1 MTDTKK
7 QSDIKQFEISK
18 EGFFKLKEFIQ
29 TLANPF
35 EYVIQIIKK
44 DKIRSNRQNRWYFG
58 MLMPAIRYFLTEEW
72 SNIKDNDM
80 MHKQIEYTL
89 SEIYYE
95 DQIYSIRDKN
105 GREMKYTKLSI
116 SFNNMSHKKFQD
128 YLNKILIN
136 LSRFTGF
143 ETDNLEGLI
152 KEYCSQIGKKYKP
165 YKSY

>member
-7 QSDIKQFEISK
+7 QSEVPQFEISK
-18 EGFFKLKEFIQ
+18 DGLSKLIEFVK

-35 EYVIQIIKK
+35 EYVIQIIT
-44 DKIRSNRQNRWYFG
+44 N
-58 MLMPAIRYFLTEEW
+58 FLTEEW
-72 SNIKDNDM
+72 DNIKDNDA

-95 DQIYSIRDKN
+95 DKIYSVKDKN

-116 SFNNMSHKKFQD
+116 SFDKMSHKKFQD
-128 YLNKILIN
+128 YLKKILIN

-143 ETDNLEGLI
+143 EVGNLEELI
-152 KEYCSQIGKKYKP
+152 KEYCLQTGEEYKP
-165 YKSY
+165 YKC

>member
-1 MTDTKK
+1 
-7 QSDIKQFEISK
+7 
-18 EGFFKLKEFIQ
+18 
-29 TLANPF
+29 
-35 EYVIQIIKK
+35 
-44 DKIRSNRQNRWYFG
+44 

-152 KEYCSQIGKKYKP
+152 KEYCLQTGEKYKP

>member
-7 QSDIKQFEISK
+7 HAEIPQFEISK
-18 EGFFKLKEFIQ
+18 DGLSKLIEFVK

-35 EYVIQIIKK
+35 EYVIQIITK
-44 DKIRSNRQNRWYFG
+44 DKARSNRQQNWYFG

-72 SNIKDNDM
+72 DNIKDNDG

-95 DQIYSIRDKN
+95 DKIYSVKDKN
-105 GREMKYTKLSI
+105 GRKMKYTKLSI
-116 SFNNMSHKKFQD
+116 AFNNMSHKKFQD

-136 LSRFTGF
+136 LSIFTNF
-143 ETDNLEGLI
+143 EVGNLEELI
-152 KEYCSQIGKKYKP
+152 KEYCVQIGEEYKP
-165 YKSY
+165 YKK

>member
-7 QSDIKQFEISK
+7 QSEVQEFEISK
-18 EGFFKLKEFIQ
+18 EGFSKLIEFIK

-35 EYVIQIIKK
+35 EYVIQIISK
-44 DKIRSNRQNRWYFG
+44 DKARSNRQQNWYFG

-72 SNIKDNDM
+72 DNIKDNDA

-95 DQIYSIRDKN
+95 DKIYSVKDKN
-105 GREMKYTKLSI
+105 GREMKYTRLSI
-116 SFNNMSHKKFQD
+116 AFNNMSHKKFQD
-128 YLNKILIN
+128 YLKKILIN

-143 ETDNLEGLI
+143 EVGNLEELI
-152 KEYCSQIGKKYKP
+152 KEYCLQTGEEYKP
-165 YKSY
+165 YKG

>member
-7 QSDIKQFEISK
+7 QADVQQFEISK
-18 EGFFKLKEFIQ
+18 DGLSKLIEFVK

-35 EYVIQIIKK
+35 EYIIQIVSK
-44 DKIRSNRQNRWYFG
+44 DKIRSNRQNKWYFG

-72 SNIKDNDM
+72 NNIKDNDM

-95 DQIYSIRDKN
+95 DKIYSVKDKD
-105 GREMKYTKLSI
+105 GREMKYTRLSI
-116 SFNNMSHKKFQD
+116 AFNNMSHKKFQD

-143 ETDNLEGLI
+143 EVGNLEELI
-152 KEYCSQIGKKYKP
+152 KEYCVQIGEEYKP
-165 YKSY
+165 YKK

>member
-7 QSDIKQFEISK
+7 QAEVPQFEISK
-18 EGFFKLKEFIQ
+18 DGLSKLIEFVK

-35 EYVIQIIKK
+35 EYIIQIVSK
-44 DKIRSNRQNRWYFG
+44 DKARSSRQQNWYFG

-72 SNIKDNDM
+72 DNIKDDNM

-95 DQIYSIRDKN
+95 DKIYSVKDKN

-116 SFNNMSHKKFQD
+116 AFNNMSHKKFQD

-136 LSRFTGF
+136 LSRFTNF
-143 ETDNLEGLI
+143 EVGSLEELI
-152 KEYCSQIGKKYKP
+152 KEYCVQTGEEYKP
-165 YKSY
+165 YKG